1 MTTTGAALRV
11 AAIVVALLATTL
23 LTHYVRGGKA
33 IYFFEPHHIV
43 WLFGASNTAF
53 LAAMLLL
60 LYRVAR
66 DGAAGVSLHGST
78 LNLAAVAVRGVFV
91 GGGHFGSSA
100 FALTEAALSLGA
112 ALALVLAL
120 HPATAAR
127 FALSAERPRAPRAP
141 EDFPTATLAAGCVGW
156 GVVASLLSTN
166 VDHLFRWICL
176 AVSIYLEAGAV
187 LPQRALLLR
196 TKRLPALTAHAL
208 FLWALSGALRLLLWV
223 ILLLEGELHLW
234 LMLGD
239 FVHVALLA
247 DFVALYVQSLAAG
260 ELAGE
265 GMAMGELDV

>member
-100 FALTEAALSLGA
+100 FALTEAAFRDSPDA
-112 ALALVLAL
+112 ID
-120 HPATAAR
+120 AT
-127 FALSAERPRAPRAP
+127 P
-141 EDFPTATLAAGCVGW
+141 D
-156 GVVASLLSTN
+156 
-166 VDHLFRWICL
+166 
-176 AVSIYLEAGAV
+176 
-187 LPQRALLLR
+187 
-196 TKRLPALTAHAL
+196 
-208 FLWALSGALRLLLWV
+208 
-223 ILLLEGELHLW
+223 
-234 LMLGD
+234 
-239 FVHVALLA
+239 
-247 DFVALYVQSLAAG
+247 
-260 ELAGE
+260 
-265 GMAMGELDV
+265 

>member
-1 MTTTGAALRV
+1 M
-11 AAIVVALLATTL
+11 
-23 LTHYVRGGKA
+23 
-33 IYFFEPHHIV
+33 
-43 WLFGASNTAF
+43 
-53 LAAMLLL
+53 LL

-66 DGAAGVSLHGST
+66 DGAAGVSLHANA

-100 FALTEAALSLGA
+100 FALTEVRRLGPGA

-141 EDFPTATLAAGCVGW
+141 EDFPTAALAAGCVGW
-156 GVVASLLSTN
+156 ASSRRCSRRTSTTFFADLPGGVDLP
-166 VDHLFRWICL
+166 RGGR
-176 AVSIYLEAGAV
+176 GAAAARV
-187 LPQRALLLR
+187 LLR

>member
-1 MTTTGAALRV
+1 MTTGAALRV

-53 LAAMLLL
+53 LVAMLLQ

-66 DGAAGVSLHGST
+66 DGAAGVSLHANA

-112 ALALVLAL
+112 ALALFCCTRRRRRASRCRPSSRARRARPRTSRPRRSRRAASAGASSRRCSRRTSTTFSLDLPGGVDLPRGGRGA
-120 HPATAAR
+120 AAAR
-127 FALSAERPRAPRAP
+127 AAAADEAAAPRSPRTRSSCGRSRARSASPLGDPAARRRAP
-141 EDFPTATLAAGCVGW
+141 L
-156 GVVASLLSTN
+156 VA
-166 VDHLFRWICL
+166 D
-176 AVSIYLEAGAV
+176 
-187 LPQRALLLR
+187 
-196 TKRLPALTAHAL
+196 
-208 FLWALSGALRLLLWV
+208 
-223 ILLLEGELHLW
+223 
-234 LMLGD
+234 D

-247 DFVALYVQSLAAG
+247 DFVALCVQSLAAG
-260 ELAGE
+260 GSPARGWRWAGSTFE
-265 GMAMGELDV
+265 I